1 MKKVKRRED
10 KDGRKWVRGLQSPSV
25 VGKEEGTV
33 EVAKEVVEDTKEK
46 VLELM
51 AEEVVE
57 EMTRGKGGNDG
68 GS

>member
-10 KDGRKWVRGLQSPSV
+10 KDGRKWVRGLQSPP
-25 VGKEEGTV
+25 
-33 EVAKEVVEDTKEK
+33 EVVEDTKER

-51 AEEVVE
+51 EEEVVE